1 MRYLF
6 ILFLLA
12 NIAFF
17 VWSQRLSPQ
26 AKSSFKAVD
35 EGVTKLQLISEADLL
50 KPSRKES
57 PANESENN
65 PTVNLNADVQ
75 QLCYSAGPFDVE
87 ANVHA
92 AQESIEPVVLKT
104 NIRKITTTQE
114 AGYWVYLPALASRA
128 EALKK
133 GRELAAAFV
142 KDYYVVTS
150 GDNENSISLGLYRE
164 PYNADNRINELSTKG
179 FQVNK
184 EIRIEQ
190 WPEFWL
196 DFSISET
203 QIETLPNLK
212 DTYPD
217 ISQNKVICKNN

>member
-6 ILFLLA
+6 ILLLIA

-17 VWSQRLSPQ
+17 VWMQRFSPVTE
-26 AKSSFKAVD
+26 KPFTAVD
-35 EGVTKLQLISEADLL
+35 DGITPLQLVTDVSD
-50 KPSRKES
+50 KNSPVES
-57 PANESENN
+57 VE
-65 PTVNLNADVQ
+65 TVEINDDIQ
-75 QLCYSAGPFDVE
+75 QICFSAGPFDIE

-92 AQESIEPVVLKT
+92 AAETINPLVLKT

-114 AGYWVYLPALASRA
+114 AGYWVYLPALSSRA

-164 PYNADNRINELSTKG
+164 PYNADNRIAELSKKG
-179 FQVNK
+179 FKVNK

-196 DFSISET
+196 DFSATEAQLT
-203 QIETLPNLK
+203 TLPDLK
-212 DTYPD
+212 QNHPD
-217 ISQNKVICKNN
+217 ISQNEVICRNN

>member
-1 MRYLF
+1 MRYFF
-6 ILFLLA
+6 IVLLLA

-17 VWSQRLSPQ
+17 VWTQRLSPQ
-26 AKSSFKAVD
+26 PVSTFKVVD
-35 EGVTKLQLISEADLL
+35 DGVKKLDLIAEVNPEKAPEYNQTEAG
-50 KPSRKES
+50 
-57 PANESENN
+57 A
-65 PTVNLNADVQ
+65 NLNAGVQ
-75 QLCYSAGPFDVE
+75 QLCFSAGPFDVE

-92 AQESIEPVVLKT
+92 AKEALDPLVLKT
-104 NIRKITTTQE
+104 NIRQITTTQE
-114 AGYWVYLPALASRA
+114 AGYWVYLPALSSRA

-164 PYNADNRINELSTKG
+164 PFNADNRIAELSKKG

-196 DFSISET
+196 DFSVTES
-203 QIETLPNLK
+203 QLAALPDLK
-212 DTYPD
+212 VTYTD
-217 ISQNKVICKNN
+217 ISQNEVICKTN

>member
-6 ILFLLA
+6 ITLLMA

-17 VWSQRLSPQ
+17 VWSQRMTPQ
-26 AKSSFKAVD
+26 TKSDFKVVD
-35 EGVTKLQLISEADLL
+35 QGMTKLQLISEIEPQ
-50 KPSRKES
+50 K
-57 PANESENN
+57 NTNN
-65 PTVNLNADVQ
+65 PPTTLNNSNLNGDIQ

-92 AQESIEPVVLKT
+92 AQETLNQVVLKT

-114 AGYWVYLPALASRA
+114 AGYWVYLPALASRT

-164 PYNADNRINELSTKG
+164 PYNADNRIAELSTKG
-179 FQVNK
+179 FKVNK

-203 QIETLPNLK
+203 QTDKLPNLK

-217 ISQNKVICKNN
+217 ISQNEVICKSN

>member
-6 ILFLLA
+6 ITFLLA

-17 VWSQRLSPQ
+17 VWSQRLSPP
-26 AKSSFKAVD
+26 AKSTFKTVD
-35 EGVTKLQLISEADLL
+35 AGVTELQLISEDELNKSSSNDSAGD
-50 KPSRKES
+50 STT
-57 PANESENN
+57 NN
-65 PTVNLNADVQ
+65 NLNGNIQ
-75 QLCYSAGPFDVE
+75 QLCYSAGPFDIE

-92 AQESIEPVVLKT
+92 AKETLDQVVLKT

-114 AGYWVYLPALASRA
+114 AGYWVYLPALASRS

-133 GRELAAAFV
+133 GRDLAAAFV

-164 PYNADNRINELSTKG
+164 PYNADSRINELSTKG
-179 FQVNK
+179 FKVSK

-203 QIETLPNLK
+203 QVDTLPNLK
-212 DTYPD
+212 DTYLD
-217 ISQNKVICKNN
+217 ISQNEVICKIN

>member
-1 MRYLF
+1 MRYFF
-6 ILFLLA
+6 ILLLLA

-17 VWSQRLSPQ
+17 VWSKRISPIVTTQ
-26 AKSSFKAVD
+26 FSAVD
-35 EGVTKLQLISEADLL
+35 DGVKSLQLMSEV
-50 KPSRKES
+50 ES
-57 PANESENN
+57 EEPEVLPANNTIN
-65 PTVNLNADVQ
+65 TDVKQ
-75 QLCYSAGPFDVE
+75 MCFSAGPFDVE

-92 AQESIEPVVLKT
+92 AAEIINPLVLKT

-114 AGYWVYLPALASRA
+114 AGYWVYLPALSSRA

-164 PYNADNRINELSTKG
+164 PYNADSRIAELSKKG

-196 DFSISET
+196 DFTVTET
-203 QIETLPNLK
+203 QLNLLPNLK
-212 DTYPD
+212 DTYQD
-217 ISQNKVICKNN
+217 ISQNEVICKTN

>member
-6 ILFLLA
+6 ILLLIA

-17 VWSQRLSPQ
+17 VWMQRFSPVV
-26 AKSSFKAVD
+26 KKPFTAVD
-35 EGVTKLQLISEADLL
+35 EGVNPLQLVAEVNGGKQSD
-50 KPSRKES
+50 ST
-57 PANESENN
+57 PANVVEIN
-65 PTVNLNADVQ
+65 DDIQ
-75 QLCYSAGPFDVE
+75 QICFSAGPFDIE

-92 AQESIEPVVLKT
+92 AAETLEPLVLKT

-114 AGYWVYLPALASRA
+114 AGYWVYLPALSSRA

-164 PYNADNRINELSTKG
+164 PFNADNRIAELSKKG
-179 FQVNK
+179 FDVKK

-196 DFSISET
+196 DFSVTET
-203 QIETLPNLK
+203 QLTGLPDLK
-212 DTYPD
+212 QTYPD
-217 ISQNKVICKNN
+217 ISQNEVICKNRP

>member
-6 ILFLLA
+6 IVLLMA

-17 VWSQRLSPQ
+17 VWTQRIAPPEK
-26 AKSSFKAVD
+26 KSFQVVDPGVKA
-35 EGVTKLQLISEADLL
+35 LQLVAEAEPD
-50 KPSRKES
+50 KPTES
-57 PANESENN
+57 INN
-65 PTVNLNADVQ
+65 QSSVNDDVKQ
-75 QLCYSAGPFDVE
+75 MCFSAGPFDIE

-92 AQESIEPVVLKT
+92 AAEIVNPVVLKS

-114 AGYWVYLPALASRA
+114 AGYWVYLPALSSRA

-164 PYNADNRINELSTKG
+164 PYNADSRIAELQKKG

-196 DFSISET
+196 DFSVTET
-203 QIETLPNLK
+203 QLPGLPDLK
-212 DTYPD
+212 ASYPD
-217 ISQNKVICKNN
+217 VSQNEVICKNN

>member
-6 ILFLLA
+6 ILLLLA

-17 VWSQRLSPQ
+17 VWSKRISPVTQRN
-26 AKSSFKAVD
+26 FTAVD
-35 EGVTKLQLISEADLL
+35 PGVDKLTLIAEVDPA
-50 KPSRKES
+50 KPATTPEISINS
-57 PANESENN
+57 
-65 PTVNLNADVQ
+65 DVQ
-75 QLCYSAGPFDVE
+75 QLCYSAGPFEVE

-92 AQESIEPVVLKT
+92 AKEQLDSVVLKS

-114 AGYWVYLPALASRA
+114 AGYWVYLPALSSRT

-164 PYNADNRINELSTKG
+164 PYNADNRIAELQRKG
-179 FQVNK
+179 FDVQK

-196 DFSISET
+196 DFSVTET
-203 QIETLPNLK
+203 QQVGLPDLK
-212 DTYPD
+212 TTYPD
-217 ISQNKVICKNN
+217 ISQNEVICKGG

>member
-6 ILFLLA
+6 ITLLLA

-17 VWSQRLSPQ
+17 VWSQRLTPQ
-26 AKSSFKAVD
+26 AKSNFETVD
-35 EGVTKLQLISEADLL
+35 QGVTKLQLITEIEPNKNKS
-50 KPSRKES
+50 
-57 PANESENN
+57 NESQ
-65 PTVNLNADVQ
+65 TNLNLNNDNDLQ

-92 AQESIEPVVLKT
+92 AQENLNQVVLKS

-133 GRELAAAFV
+133 GRELASAFV
-142 KDYYVVTS
+142 KDYYVVSS

-164 PYNADNRINELSTKG
+164 TYNADNRIAELSSKG
-179 FQVNK
+179 FKVSK

-203 QIETLPNLK
+203 QIDVLPDLK
-212 DTYPD
+212 DTYQD
-217 ISQNKVICKNN
+217 ISQNKVICKVN

>member
-6 ILFLLA
+6 LTFLLA

-17 VWSQRLSPQ
+17 VWSQRLSPPPQ
-26 AKSSFKAVD
+26 STFKVVDDGINKLELIAEAEPDAVD
-35 EGVTKLQLISEADLL
+35 SKTTETPPDINDS
-50 KPSRKES
+50 
-57 PANESENN
+57 
-65 PTVNLNADVQ
+65 VQ
-75 QLCYSAGPFDVE
+75 QMCFSAGPFDVE

-92 AQESIEPVVLKT
+92 AKEAIEPLVLKT

-114 AGYWVYLPALASRA
+114 AGYWVYLPALSSRA

-142 KDYYVVTS
+142 RDYYVVTS
-150 GDNENSISLGLYRE
+150 GNNENSISLGLYRE
-164 PYNADNRINELSTKG
+164 PYNADARIAELSQKG
-179 FQVNK
+179 FAVQK

-196 DFSISET
+196 DFSITEP
-203 QIETLPNLK
+203 QLATLPDLK
-212 DTYPD
+212 TSYQD
-217 ISQNKVICKNN
+217 ISQNEVICKAG

>member
-1 MRYLF
+1 MAVVIFMRYLF
-6 ILFLLA
+6 IIFLLA
-12 NIAFF
+12 NVAFF
-17 VWSQRLSPQ
+17 VWAKRLSPQ
-26 AKSSFKAVD
+26 PKSTFKVVD
-35 EGVTKLQLISEADLL
+35 EGVTKLALIAEIEPVIKDSNSA
-50 KPSRKES
+50 ES
-57 PANESENN
+57 NTPFN
-65 PTVNLNADVQ
+65 TDIQ

-87 ANVHA
+87 ASVHA
-92 AQESIEPVVLKT
+92 AKEALDQVVLKT

-133 GRELAAAFV
+133 GRELASAFV

-164 PYNADNRINELSTKG
+164 PYNADNRIAELSKKG

-196 DFSISET
+196 DFSITET
-203 QIETLPNLK
+203 QLDTLPNLK
-212 DTYPD
+212 DTYQD
-217 ISQNKVICKNN
+217 ISQNEVICKAN

>member
-1 MRYLF
+1 M
-6 ILFLLA
+6 A

-17 VWSQRLSPQ
+17 VWSQRMTPQ
-26 AKSSFKAVD
+26 TKSDFKVVD
-35 EGVTKLQLISEADLL
+35 QGMTKLQLISEIEPQ
-50 KPSRKES
+50 K
-57 PANESENN
+57 NTNN
-65 PTVNLNADVQ
+65 PPTTLNNSNLNGDIQ

-92 AQESIEPVVLKT
+92 AQETLNQVVLKT

-114 AGYWVYLPALASRA
+114 AGYWVYLPALASRT

-164 PYNADNRINELSTKG
+164 PYNADNRIAELSTKG
-179 FQVNK
+179 FKVNK

-203 QIETLPNLK
+203 QTDKLPNLK

-217 ISQNKVICKNN
+217 ISQNEVICKSN

>member
-1 MRYLF
+1 MRYFF
-6 ILFLLA
+6 ILLLLA

-17 VWSQRLSPQ
+17 VWSKRISPVV
-26 AKSSFKAVD
+26 KTEFTVVD
-35 EGVTKLQLISEADLL
+35 EGVEKLALIAEVEPNKPATTSEVTIN
-50 KPSRKES
+50 S
-57 PANESENN
+57 
-65 PTVNLNADVQ
+65 DVQ

-92 AQESIEPVVLKT
+92 ARETLDAVVLKT

-114 AGYWVYLPALASRA
+114 AGYWVYLPALSSRT

-164 PYNADNRINELSTKG
+164 SFNADNRIAELSKKG
-179 FQVNK
+179 FKVSK

-196 DFSISET
+196 DFSITES
-203 QIETLPNLK
+203 QIDTLPDLK
-212 DTYPD
+212 VNYPD
-217 ISQNKVICKNN
+217 ISQNEVICKSN

>member
-6 ILFLLA
+6 IIFLLA

-17 VWSQRLSPQ
+17 VWSQRISPTPERT
-26 AKSSFKAVD
+26 FTAVD
-35 EGVTKLQLISEADLL
+35 PGVEKLALIAEIE
-50 KPSRKES
+50 PSK
-57 PANESENN
+57 
-65 PTVNLNADVQ
+65 PTVKPEVTVNSDVQ
-75 QLCYSAGPFDVE
+75 QLCYSAGPFDAE

-92 AQESIEPVVLKT
+92 AKEQLDAVVLKT

-114 AGYWVYLPALASRA
+114 AGYWVYLPALSSRT

-164 PYNADNRINELSTKG
+164 SYNADNRIAELSKKG

-196 DFSISET
+196 DFSITET
-203 QIETLPNLK
+203 QIDTLPDLK
-212 DTYPD
+212 QNDSD
-217 ISQNKVICKNN
+217 ISQNEVICKSN

>member
-6 ILFLLA
+6 IIFLLA

-17 VWSQRLSPQ
+17 VWAQRLTPQ
-26 AKSSFKAVD
+26 TQSDFKVVD
-35 EGVTKLQLISEADLL
+35 EGITKLQLISEVE
-50 KPSRKES
+50 PSKI
-57 PANESENN
+57 NN
-65 PTVNLNADVQ
+65 STNTLNTDNNNALNDNLQ
-75 QLCYSAGPFDVE
+75 QLCYSAGPFDIE

-92 AQESIEPVVLKT
+92 AQERLDQIVLKT
-104 NIRKITTTQE
+104 QIRKLTTTQE

-164 PYNADNRINELSTKG
+164 PYNADSRIVELSTKG
-179 FQVNK
+179 FQVKK
-184 EIRIEQ
+184 EVRIEQ

-196 DFSISET
+196 DFSITET
-203 QIETLPNLK
+203 QTTLLPDLK
-212 DTYPD
+212 DNYPN
-217 ISQNKVICKNN
+217 ISQNEVSCKTN

>member
-6 ILFLLA
+6 IIFLLA
-12 NIAFF
+12 NITFF
-17 VWSQRLSPQ
+17 VWTQRLSPP
-26 AKSSFKAVD
+26 AKSTFKTVD
-35 EGVTKLQLISEADLL
+35 DGVAKLQLISEAELH
-50 KPSRKES
+50 KTS
-57 PANESENN
+57 NESADSSTNN
-65 PTVNLNADVQ
+65 ISGGDIQ
-75 QLCYSAGPFDVE
+75 QLCFSAGPFDVE

-92 AQESIEPVVLKT
+92 AQETLDQLVLKT

-142 KDYYVVTS
+142 RDYYVVTS

-164 PYNADNRINELSTKG
+164 PYNADSRINELSTKG

-196 DFSISET
+196 DFSVSET

-217 ISQNKVICKNN
+217 ISQNEVICKDN

>member
-6 ILFLLA
+6 IIFLLA
-12 NIAFF
+12 NITFF
-17 VWSQRLSPQ
+17 VWSQRLSPP
-26 AKSSFKAVD
+26 AKSAFKAVD
-35 EGVTKLQLISEADLL
+35 EGVAKLQLISEADLHKSNDDSADSL
-50 KPSRKES
+50 T
-57 PANESENN
+57 NN
-65 PTVNLNADVQ
+65 ISGDIQ
-75 QLCYSAGPFDVE
+75 QLCFSAGPFDVE

-92 AQESIEPVVLKT
+92 AQETLDQLVLKT

-142 KDYYVVTS
+142 RDYYVVTS

-164 PYNADNRINELSTKG
+164 PYNADSRINELSSKG

-196 DFSISET
+196 DFSVSET

-212 DTYPD
+212 DSYPD
-217 ISQNKVICKNN
+217 ISQNEVICKSN

>member
-6 ILFLLA
+6 ILLLIA

-17 VWSQRLSPQ
+17 VWIQRFSPIT
-26 AKSSFKAVD
+26 KVPFTAVD
-35 EGVTKLQLISEADLL
+35 EGITPLQL
-50 KPSRKES
+50 
-57 PANESENN
+57 
-65 PTVNLNADVQ
+65 VADVSDKNSNTEPVAAAEINDDIQ
-75 QLCYSAGPFDVE
+75 QICFSAGPFDIE

-92 AQESIEPVVLKT
+92 AAETINPLVLKT

-114 AGYWVYLPALASRA
+114 AGYWVYLPALSSRA

-164 PYNADNRINELSTKG
+164 PYNADNRIAELSKKG
-179 FQVNK
+179 FKVNK

-196 DFSISET
+196 DFSATET
-203 QIETLPNLK
+203 QLSTLPDLK
-212 DTYPD
+212 QTYPD
-217 ISQNKVICKNN
+217 ISQNEVICRSH

>member
-6 ILFLLA
+6 IIFLLA

-17 VWSQRLSPQ
+17 VWTKRLSTVPE
-26 AKSSFKAVD
+26 STFKAVD
-35 EGVTKLQLISEADLL
+35 EGVEKLALIVEVETN
-50 KPSRKES
+50 KTNS
-57 PANESENN
+57 PVVPEVSAN
-65 PTVNLNADVQ
+65 VQ
-75 QLCYSAGPFDVE
+75 QMCYSAGPFDVE

-92 AQESIEPVVLKT
+92 AKESLDPLVLKT

-114 AGYWVYLPALASRA
+114 AGYWVYLPALSSRS

-164 PYNADNRINELSTKG
+164 SYNADNRISELSSKG

-196 DFSISET
+196 DFSITET
-203 QIETLPNLK
+203 QIEGLPDLK
-212 DTYPD
+212 ESHPD
-217 ISQNKVICKNN
+217 ISQNEIICKSN

>member
-1 MRYLF
+1 MRYIF
-6 ILFLLA
+6 ITLLLA

-17 VWSQRLSPQ
+17 VWSQRLTPQ
-26 AKSSFKAVD
+26 AKNNFKAVD
-35 EGVTKLQLISEADLL
+35 QGVNKLQLISEVEPN
-50 KPSRKES
+50 KT
-57 PANESENN
+57 NN
-65 PTVNLNADVQ
+65 NSQPGLDNNNLNLNADVQ

-92 AQESIEPVVLKT
+92 AQETLDQVVLKS

-114 AGYWVYLPALASRA
+114 AGYWVYLPALASRS

-133 GRELAAAFV
+133 GRDLAAAFV

-164 PYNADNRINELSTKG
+164 PYNADNRIAELSTKG
-179 FQVNK
+179 FKVNK

-203 QIETLPNLK
+203 QINRLPSLK
-212 DTYPD
+212 EAYPD
-217 ISQNKVICKNN
+217 ISQNEVICKTN

>member
-17 VWSQRLSPQ
+17 VWSKRLSPAPQ
-26 AKSSFKAVD
+26 DTFKVVD
-35 EGVTKLQLISEADLL
+35 DGVRKLELIAEVETD
-50 KPSRKES
+50 KPD
-57 PANESENN
+57 N
-65 PTVNLNADVQ
+65 PIVTEVNSNLQ
-75 QLCYSAGPFDVE
+75 QICYSAGPFDVE

-92 AQESIEPVVLKT
+92 AKETLDPLVLKT

-114 AGYWVYLPALASRA
+114 AGYWVYLPALASRS

-133 GRELAAAFV
+133 GRELAAAFI

-164 PYNADNRINELSTKG
+164 SFNADNRIAELSSKG
-179 FQVNK
+179 FQVSK

-196 DFSISET
+196 DFSITET
-203 QIETLPNLK
+203 QSEGLPDLK
-212 DTYPD
+212 TNYPD
-217 ISQNKVICKNN
+217 ISQNEIICKSN

>member
-12 NIAFF
+12 NVAFF
-17 VWSQRLSPQ
+17 VWAKRLSPQ
-26 AKSSFKAVD
+26 PVDTFKVVDDGVAKLS
-35 EGVTKLQLISEADLL
+35 LIAEVETDKPPAYTPEPGLGINTDL
-50 KPSRKES
+50 
-57 PANESENN
+57 
-65 PTVNLNADVQ
+65 Q
-75 QLCYSAGPFDVE
+75 QLCYSAGPFDIE
-87 ANVHA
+87 ANVQTA
-92 AQESIEPVVLKT
+92 KETLDPLVLKT

-133 GRELAAAFV
+133 GRDLAAAFV

-164 PYNADNRINELSTKG
+164 PYNADSRIAELSQKG
-179 FQVNK
+179 FDVKK

-203 QIETLPNLK
+203 QLAGLPNLK
-212 DTYPD
+212 DSYQD
-217 ISQNKVICKNN
+217 ISQNEVICKAN

>member
-6 ILFLLA
+6 IIFLLA
-12 NIAFF
+12 NVAFF
-17 VWSQRLSPQ
+17 VWAKRLSPQ
-26 AKSSFKAVD
+26 PKSTFKVVD
-35 EGVTKLQLISEADLL
+35 EGVTKLALIAEAEPEKNL
-50 KPSRKES
+50 
-57 PANESENN
+57 ANNIDTTTS
-65 PTVNLNADVQ
+65 LNTNIQ
-75 QLCYSAGPFDVE
+75 QMCYSAGPFDVE

-92 AQESIEPVVLKT
+92 AKESLEQVVLKT

-164 PYNADNRINELSTKG
+164 PYNADSRIAELSKKG
-179 FQVNK
+179 FNVNK

-196 DFSISET
+196 DFSVTES
-203 QIETLPNLK
+203 QLNSLPDLK
-212 DTYPD
+212 DTYQD
-217 ISQNKVICKNN
+217 ISQNEVICKAN

>member
-1 MRYLF
+1 MRYFF
-6 ILFLLA
+6 ILLLMA

-17 VWSQRLSPQ
+17 VWTKRLSPPT
-26 AKSSFKAVD
+26 KKAFTTVD
-35 EGVTKLQLISEADLL
+35 VGVTPLQLVAELDTETNNTPIPE
-50 KPSRKES
+50 KPVDI
-57 PANESENN
+57 ND
-65 PTVNLNADVQ
+65 DVQ
-75 QLCYSAGPFDVE
+75 QMCFSVGPFDIE
-87 ANVHA
+87 ANIHA
-92 AQESIEPVVLKT
+92 AAETLNPLVLKT

-114 AGYWVYLPALASRA
+114 AGYWVYLPALSSRA

-142 KDYYVVTS
+142 RDYYVVTS

-164 PYNADNRINELSTKG
+164 PYNADNRINELSKKG

-196 DFSISET
+196 DFSATET
-203 QIETLPNLK
+203 QLTSLPDLK
-212 DTYPD
+212 ATFPD
-217 ISQNKVICKNN
+217 VSQNEVICKNN

>member
-6 ILFLLA
+6 IILLMA
-12 NIAFF
+12 NIALF
-17 VWSQRLSPQ
+17 VWSQRITPQ
-26 AKSSFKAVD
+26 TQSNFKVVD
-35 EGVTKLQLISEADLL
+35 QGVNKLQLISEIE
-50 KPSRKES
+50 PNPNTS
-57 PANESENN
+57 PENQTN
-65 PTVNLNADVQ
+65 NTINLNNNIQ

-87 ANVHA
+87 ANAHA
-92 AQESIEPVVLKT
+92 AQETLDQVVLKS

-164 PYNADNRINELSTKG
+164 PYNADNRIAELSTKG
-179 FQVNK
+179 FKVNK

-203 QIETLPNLK
+203 RTDKLPDLK
-212 DTYPD
+212 DTYQD
-217 ISQNKVICKNN
+217 ISQNEVICKSS

>member
-1 MRYLF
+1 MRYFF
-6 ILFLLA
+6 IILLMA

-17 VWSQRLSPQ
+17 VWTKRLSPPT
-26 AKSSFKAVD
+26 KKTFTAVD
-35 EGVTKLQLISEADLL
+35 EGITQLQLVAELGTDEL
-50 KPSRKES
+50 KTE
-57 PANESENN
+57 
-65 PTVNLNADVQ
+65 TVSNAVEINDDVQ
-75 QLCYSAGPFDVE
+75 QMCFSVGPFDLE
-87 ANVHA
+87 ANIHSA
-92 AQESIEPVVLKT
+92 SETLNPLVLKT

-114 AGYWVYLPALASRA
+114 AGYWVYLPALSSRA

-164 PYNADNRINELSTKG
+164 PYNADNRINELSKKG

-196 DFSISET
+196 DYSATET
-203 QIETLPNLK
+203 QLTTLPDLK
-212 DTYPD
+212 ATFPD
-217 ISQNKVICKNN
+217 ISQNEVICKSN

>member
-6 ILFLLA
+6 IIFLLA

-17 VWSQRLSPQ
+17 VWAQRLSPQ
-26 AKSSFKAVD
+26 AKSTFKVVD
-35 EGVTKLQLISEADLL
+35 DGVAKIQLI
-50 KPSRKES
+50 KES
-57 PANESENN
+57 EPHKTAEETPQPSL
-65 PTVNLNADVQ
+65 NLNGDVQ

-87 ANVHA
+87 SSVHA
-92 AQESIEPVVLKT
+92 AKETLEPLVLKT

-114 AGYWVYLPALASRA
+114 AGYWVYLPALASRT

-164 PYNADNRINELSTKG
+164 PYNADSRIAELSKKG

-196 DFSISET
+196 DFSITET
-203 QIETLPNLK
+203 QLATLPNLK
-212 DTYPD
+212 DTYQD
-217 ISQNKVICKNN
+217 ISQNEVICKNN

>member
-6 ILFLLA
+6 ILLLMA

-17 VWSQRLSPQ
+17 VWTKRLSPPI
-26 AKSSFKAVD
+26 KKTFTPVD
-35 EGVTKLQLISEADLL
+35 TGVTQLQLVAEID
-50 KPSRKES
+50 
-57 PANESENN
+57 
-65 PTVNLNADVQ
+65 PTEDEPIDPIINTDINDDVQ
-75 QLCYSAGPFDVE
+75 QMCFSVGPFDIE
-87 ANVHA
+87 ANIHA
-92 AQESIEPVVLKT
+92 ASETLNPVVLKT

-114 AGYWVYLPALASRA
+114 AGYWVYLPALSSRA

-164 PYNADNRINELSTKG
+164 PFNADSRIAELSKKG
-179 FQVNK
+179 FQVSK

-196 DFSISET
+196 DYSATEQQLPNI
-203 QIETLPNLK
+203 PNLK
-212 DTYPD
+212 DTFPD
-217 ISQNKVICKNN
+217 TSQNEVICKNS

>member
-6 ILFLLA
+6 ILLLIA

-17 VWSQRLSPQ
+17 VWMQRFSPVV
-26 AKSSFKAVD
+26 KKPFTAVD
-35 EGVTKLQLISEADLL
+35 EGVKALQLVAEANGGKQSD
-50 KPSRKES
+50 STS
-57 PANESENN
+57 ANVVEIN
-65 PTVNLNADVQ
+65 DDIQ
-75 QLCYSAGPFDVE
+75 QICFSAGPFDIE

-92 AQESIEPVVLKT
+92 AAETLEPLVLKT

-114 AGYWVYLPALASRA
+114 AGYWVYLPALSSRA

-133 GRELAAAFV
+133 GRELAAAYV

-164 PYNADNRINELSTKG
+164 PFNADNRIAELSKKG
-179 FQVNK
+179 FDVKK

-196 DFSISET
+196 DFSVTET
-203 QIETLPNLK
+203 QLTGLPDLK
-212 DTYPD
+212 QTYPD
-217 ISQNKVICKNN
+217 ISQNEVICKNRP

>member
-6 ILFLLA
+6 IILLLA

-17 VWSQRLSPQ
+17 VWSQRLSPTV
-26 AKSSFKAVD
+26 KSTFKTVD
-35 EGVTKLQLISEADLL
+35 DGVNKLQLISEADLHR
-50 KPSRKES
+50 PD
-57 PANESENN
+57 NN
-65 PTVNLNADVQ
+65 NISNNADNNSINSDIQ

-92 AQESIEPVVLKT
+92 AKETLDQVVLKT

-114 AGYWVYLPALASRA
+114 AGYWVYLPALSSRA

-164 PYNADNRINELSTKG
+164 PYNADSRIAELSTKG
-179 FQVNK
+179 FQVSK

-203 QIETLPNLK
+203 QIDSLPNLK
-212 DTYPD
+212 DTYQD
-217 ISQNKVICKNN
+217 ISQNEVICKVN

>member
-1 MRYLF
+1 MRYIF
-6 ILFLLA
+6 ILLLIA

-17 VWSQRLSPQ
+17 VWIQRFSPVVS
-26 AKSSFKAVD
+26 KPFSAVD
-35 EGVTKLQLISEADLL
+35 QGVKSLQLVAEIDDGKAATPVQ
-50 KPSRKES
+50 KPVEI
-57 PANESENN
+57 NE
-65 PTVNLNADVQ
+65 DVQ
-75 QLCYSAGPFDVE
+75 QVCFSAGPFDIE

-92 AQESIEPVVLKT
+92 AAETIEPLVLKT

-114 AGYWVYLPALASRA
+114 AGYWVYLPALSSRA

-133 GRELAAAFV
+133 GRELAAAYV

-164 PYNADNRINELSTKG
+164 PYNADNRIVELSKKG
-179 FQVNK
+179 FKVNK

-196 DFSISET
+196 DFSVTEQQRSN
-203 QIETLPNLK
+203 LPNLK
-212 DTYPD
+212 ESYPD
-217 ISQNKVICKNN
+217 ISQNEVICKSN

>member
-6 ILFLLA
+6 IILLLA
-12 NIAFF
+12 NVAFF
-17 VWSQRLSPQ
+17 VWAQRMSPQ
-26 AKSSFKAVD
+26 PKSTFQVVD
-35 EGVTKLQLISEADLL
+35 NGVTKLSLISEVEPAAVSNTSNDNN
-50 KPSRKES
+50 S
-57 PANESENN
+57 P
-65 PTVNLNADVQ
+65 LNANIQ
-75 QLCYSAGPFDVE
+75 QMCFSAGPFDVE

-92 AQESIEPVVLKT
+92 AKESMDPLVLKT
-104 NIRKITTTQE
+104 HIRKITTTQE

-164 PYNADNRINELSTKG
+164 PFNADNRIAELSQKG
-179 FQVNK
+179 FAVKK

-196 DFSISET
+196 DFSVTEAQLT
-203 QIETLPNLK
+203 GLPDLK
-212 DTYPD
+212 DAYPD
-217 ISQNKVICKNN
+217 VSQNEVICKSN

>member
-1 MRYLF
+1 MRYFF
-6 ILFLLA
+6 IILLMA

-17 VWSQRLSPQ
+17 VWTKRLSPPT
-26 AKSSFKAVD
+26 KKTFTAVD
-35 EGVTKLQLISEADLL
+35 EGITQLQLVAELGTDEIKTE
-50 KPSRKES
+50 
-57 PANESENN
+57 
-65 PTVNLNADVQ
+65 TVSNAVEINDDVQ
-75 QLCYSAGPFDVE
+75 QMCFSVGPFDLE
-87 ANVHA
+87 ANIHSA
-92 AQESIEPVVLKT
+92 SETLNPLVLKT

-114 AGYWVYLPALASRA
+114 AGYWVYLPALSSRA

-164 PYNADNRINELSTKG
+164 PYNADNRINELSKKG

-196 DFSISET
+196 DYSATET
-203 QIETLPNLK
+203 QLTTLPDLK
-212 DTYPD
+212 ATFPD
-217 ISQNKVICKNN
+217 ISQNEVICKSN

>member
-6 ILFLLA
+6 ILLLMA

-17 VWSQRLSPQ
+17 VWTQRLSPNN
-26 AKSSFKAVD
+26 KKTFKAVD
-35 EGVTKLQLISEADLL
+35 DGVTSLQLMSEVEPN
-50 KPSRKES
+50 KPSVQ
-57 PANESENN
+57 PQTNN
-65 PTVNLNADVQ
+65 ISTDVNQ
-75 QLCYSAGPFDVE
+75 SCFSTGPFDVE
-87 ANVHA
+87 ANVNA
-92 AQESIEPVVLKT
+92 AAELLNPLVMKT
-104 NIRKITTTQE
+104 SIRKITTTQE

-133 GRELAAAFV
+133 GRDLAAAFV

-164 PYNADNRINELSTKG
+164 PYNADNRIAELSKKG

-196 DFSISET
+196 DYSVTEAQAT
-203 QIETLPNLK
+203 NLPNLK

-217 ISQNKVICKNN
+217 ISQNEVICKSN